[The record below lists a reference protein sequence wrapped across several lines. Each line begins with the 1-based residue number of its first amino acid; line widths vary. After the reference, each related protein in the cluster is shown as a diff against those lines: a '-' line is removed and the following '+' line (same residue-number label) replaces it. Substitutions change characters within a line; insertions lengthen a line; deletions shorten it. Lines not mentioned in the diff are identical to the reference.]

1 MGTILKIALRNL
13 TQHKVKSLI
22 VGALIT
28 LGITLTFIG
37 NSLFESAAQGVKRGY
52 SENFTGDVMVQAVSD
67 KKFSLFGSDDFGF
80 GGTQEPTPVIQK
92 YDQVLQSLRNL
103 PQMDSF
109 TSQVAG
115 FAFLNLEEKGQAFNL
130 LFGVEPDSYFQ
141 TFQSIRILEGKMLKN
156 GETGIMMS
164 RKRLNQIA
172 KDNKAVLKLGDEI
185 LLNAF
190 SNKGLKVRGVPL
202 VGIYEYVVPTQ
213 ALEVV
218 SFVDVQTLRSLN
230 AMTVGSKDEVKVD
243 AATQESLNM
252 GTDDFFGDSPTVGS
266 AKTTANVNLDGILG
280 DKTVR
285 NTLQTIDNGSWHN
298 LLVRLKPGS
307 DIGGTIAAL
316 NKTFKD
322 ADLPVKAVG
331 WKEAAGTT
339 AALTD
344 VAQIIFNIVIIIL
357 AIVAVIIIINTLV
370 ISVMER
376 TSEIGTMRALGAQK
390 PFIRRLF
397 VAETLL
403 LAGFFGL
410 AGIILGSLAVVGIN
424 LVGIKIDNDFLQ
436 ILFGSTNLKP
446 GLSLNQMLLSVG
458 YTLFIG
464 MVSWIYPVSI
474 ALKVS
479 PLKAIA
485 TE

>member
-37 NSLFESAAQGVKRGY
+37 NSLFETASEGVKRGY
-52 SENFTGDVMVQAVSD
+52 SENFTGDIMVQGVSE
-67 KKFSLFGSDDFGF
+67 KKFSMFGSEDFGF
-80 GGTQEPTPVIQK
+80 GGNQDSAPVIQK
-92 YDQVLQSLRNL
+92 HDEVLATVRAL
-103 PQMDSF
+103 PQLASF
-109 TSQVAG
+109 TSQVSG

-130 LFGVEPDSYFQ
+130 LFGIEPDSYFE
-141 TFQSIRILEGKMLKN
+141 TFHSVKILEGHLLKN

-172 KDNKAVLKLGDEI
+172 KDNKAVIKLGDEI

-190 SNKGLKVRGVPL
+190 SDKGLKVRGVPL

-218 SFVDVQTLRSLN
+218 SFVDVQTMRALN

-243 AATQESLNM
+243 AATQQSLNASS
-252 GTDDFFGDSPTVGS
+252 DDFFGDSTVTT
-266 AKTTANVNLDGILG
+266 AKTTAQVDLNGLLG

-285 NTLQTIDNGSWHN
+285 NSLQTIDNGSWHN
-298 LLVRLKPGS
+298 LLIRLKKGS
-307 DIGGTIAAL
+307 DVSATIKAL
-316 NKTFKD
+316 NQTFVEK
-322 ADLPVKAVG
+322 DLPVQAVG
-331 WKEAAGTT
+331 WKQAAGTT

-357 AIVAVIIIINTLV
+357 AVVAVIIIINTLV

-376 TSEIGTMRALGAQK
+376 TSEIGTMRAVGAQK

-410 AGIILGSLAVVGIN
+410 VGIVLGSLGVLLISAI
-424 LVGIKIDNDFLQ
+424 GIKIDNDFLQ
-436 ILFGSTNLKP
+436 VLFGSAVLKP
-446 GLSLNQMLLSVG
+446 NLSLNQMLLSLG